1 MKLQINQ
8 MKKLRNYLVKNN
20 LTTEIIILHELNF
33 FVRNFNNETNYK
45 LNYLNE
51 NMRLFSFIQFFN
63 LTTLENKIKLLNHL
77 FKLSGKKQQIKT
89 N

>member
-1 MKLQINQ
+1 MKLQIKQ
-8 MKKLRNYLVKNN
+8 MKKLSNYLIKKN
-20 LTTEIIILHELNF
+20 LTNEIIILHELNF

-45 LNYLNE
+45 LNYLN

-77 FKLSGKKQQIKT
+77 FRLSGINNKQKT